1 MKKTYINQF
10 LFSSIFFAASPLVAI
25 ISCSNSNS
33 TTETTSQQLSL
44 KSSSI
49 TLVGF
54 DKENAK
60 NYGIANRLKKL
71 IFNQRNNIFN
81 NIPLDFAENDLLLD
95 NILPNNP
102 EIGSLKVDL
111 EVRKNQQ
118 SLIKATVIFNGFS
131 KNVFALKA
139 SEIKLEGQSDVDP
152 KDYYD
157 IDELQKF
164 IFSQREQIF
173 INQPDDFAENHI
185 NIKPDSIKIRSG
197 ALLVT
202 LVVNSSNPTLG
213 QLIMPTEIK
222 LTGFKTILAFKNS
235 VISLSN
241 VSDQLANSFDKNKI
255 KKLVVAKAGEIF
267 DNLPVNETISEEQ
280 VLIDDQQKAIMAN
293 GQTLSVKLA
302 LKEKTSENLLINYE
316 TITLTGFKIAIELN
330 NNGYIP
336 LSLDPGEENSNQY
349 LDQQNGKLKALIYK
363 NRNVIFKN
371 WPDNFNEN
379 SFEITS
385 IDVSTL
391 ENQQYGKLILK
402 IKVADPYGGS
412 DLITETDLVLDGF
425 FDLIQNN
432 FLLKLKTGEGSIE
445 KYYNSES
452 ESTEEEK
459 MALANLIFNYKE
471 TIFINIPMIF
481 SSEQIQIQS
490 IRKDSSGILGINLQI
505 FQNNDKNS
513 LLLNT
518 KEIFIDG
525 FFDFASGRVNLASSL
540 TDAEKPGSQYQ
551 DINNGAIEKLINLVW
566 NHKNQIFVNLPE
578 NFVKEGIKIIKPA
591 AFVAGT
597 SNIIEIE
604 LEIKSGNEILLK
616 LAKIQL
622 IGFTNTK

>member
-10 LFSSIFFAASPLVAI
+10 LFGSIFFAASPLVAI

-49 TLVGF
+49 TLIGF

-60 NYGIANRLKKL
+60 NYGIVNRLKKL
-71 IFNQRNNIFN
+71 IFNQRNSIFN
-81 NIPLDFAENDLLLD
+81 NIPPDFAENDLLLD

-118 SLIKATVIFNGFS
+118 SLIKATVVFSGFS

-139 SEIKLEGQSDVDP
+139 SEIKLEGQSNIDP

-164 IFSQREQIF
+164 IFAQREQIF

-213 QLIMPTEIK
+213 QLIVPTEIK

-235 VISLSN
+235 VINLSN
-241 VSDQLANSFDKNKI
+241 VSDQVANSFDKNKI

-267 DNLPVNETISEEQ
+267 DNLPINETIGEDQ

-316 TITLTGFKIAIELN
+316 TITLSGFKIAIELN

-363 NRNVIFKN
+363 NRNVIFNN
-371 WPDNFNEN
+371 WPDSFDEN
-379 SFEITS
+379 SFQITS
-385 IDVSTL
+385 IEVSTL
-391 ENQQYGKLILK
+391 ENQEYGKLILK
-402 IKVADPYGGS
+402 IKVSDPYGGN
-412 DLITETDLVLDGF
+412 DLITETDLILDGF

-432 FLLKLKTGEGSIE
+432 FLLKLKTGEESIE

-459 MALANLIFNYKE
+459 MALANLIFNYRE
-471 TIFINIPMIF
+471 AIFINIPMIF

-490 IRKDSSGILGINLQI
+490 IRKDSSRILGLNLQI

-525 FFDFASGRVNLASSL
+525 FFDFASGRVNLTSYL

-551 DINNGAIEKLINLVW
+551 DINNGAIEKLINCFLFLIRKW
-566 NHKNQIFVNLPE
+566 
-578 NFVKEGIKIIKPA
+578 
-591 AFVAGT
+591 
-597 SNIIEIE
+597 
-604 LEIKSGNEILLK
+604 LLK
-616 LAKIQL
+616 GQHHQVSD
-622 IGFTNTK
+622 